1 MGIGGGV
8 FYLSWVVCGEVLP
21 DGYVPVAIPIRDAFP
36 PLAAAAV
43 RWRIVFGG
51 EFGFVSL
58 IDLDVIGP

>member
-43 RWRIVFGG
+43 R
-51 EFGFVSL
+51 
-58 IDLDVIGP
+58 